1 MSGIIFFEEDARYR
15 LQDKKMLIR
24 KIKKLI
30 DLEGFTLVSISI
42 VVCSD
47 NYLLDMNK
55 KYLKH
60 NYFTDIL
67 TFDQSEIKKDIEG
80 DLYISIDRIK
90 ENAALNKTTQWSEFQ
105 RVVLHGVLHLVG
117 YNDQNNKEKAIMRE
131 KENFYLAF
139 S

>member
-131 KENFYLAF
+131 KESFYLAI

>member
-1 MSGIIFFEEDARYR
+1 M
-15 LQDKKMLIR
+15 
-24 KIKKLI
+24 
-30 DLEGFTLVSISI
+30 FTLVSISV

-55 KYLKH
+55 EYLKH